1 MRLGLLILLALAAG
15 AFAAHWILGDAGYVL
30 IEFRGWTV
38 EMSVPALV
46 VALVAIYFAVRLVV
60 WLLQL
65 PRQAG
70 AKVGELRA
78 RRSQK
83 NLDRAFAALAE
94 GQWSRG
100 EKLLG
105 RAGGGSA
112 SLAGYL
118 VAARAAQQQDAL
130 ERRDEWLRLAYE
142 VEPGSGAAVLLTQAE
157 LQLERGQLEE
167 ALAVLRRLETESPD
181 HPRGLALQARV
192 MERLGDWDGLEAL
205 LPRVRARRAL
215 DTAALEALAV
225 RLRRE
230 RLSGADT
237 AEALDAA
244 WAVVPKEL
252 RNNVDVLEAY
262 AAAGMRLGRGNA
274 VEKALRRAL
283 STEWRPRLVSLYGRL
298 ESGQPSAQLAAAE
311 NWLRDRPEDPEL
323 LLACGRLCLRSEL
336 WGKARS
342 YLETALAI
350 RPTPEAWRI
359 YGELLVRLGESGAA
373 SEAFRQGLAAAAGG
387 TAPAL
392 AAAASVP
399 RLQERQG

>member
-1 MRLGLLILLALAAG
+1 MRFGILILLALAAG
-15 AFAAHWILGDAGYVL
+15 AIAAHWLLGDSGYVL

-38 EMSVPALV
+38 EMSVPVLAA
-46 VALVAIYFAVRLVV
+46 ALVATYLGVRLVV
-60 WLLQL
+60 WLLRL

-78 RRSQK
+78 RRAQK
-83 NLDRAFAALAE
+83 NLDRAFAAFAE

-100 EKLLG
+100 ERLLG
-105 RAGGGSA
+105 RTGSGSA

-118 VAARAAQQQDAL
+118 AAARAAQQQDAL

-142 VEPGSGAAVLLTQAE
+142 SGPGSGAAVLLTQAE

-167 ALAVLRRLETESPD
+167 ALAVLRRLEAESPG

-192 MERLGDWDGLEAL
+192 MERLGDWDGLEAV
-205 LPRVRARRAL
+205 LPRARARRAL
-215 DTAALEALAV
+215 DSGNLEALAV

-230 RLSGADT
+230 RLAAADS
-237 AEALDAA
+237 AESLNAA
-244 WAVVPKEL
+244 WAAVPKDL
-252 RNNVDVLEAY
+252 RGNPDVLEAY
-262 AAAGMRLGRGNA
+262 AAAGMRVGRGVA

-283 STEWRPRLVSLYGRL
+283 SADWRPRLISLYGRL
-298 ESGQPSAQLAAAE
+298 ESGESAAQLAAAE
-311 NWLRDRPEDPEL
+311 AWLKDRPEDPEL
-323 LLACGRLCLRSEL
+323 LLACGRLCLKAEL

-373 SEAFRQGLAAAAGG
+373 SEAFRQGLAAAGG
-387 TAPAL
+387 AAPAL
-392 AAAASVP
+392 AP
-399 RLQERQG
+399 PPTPLRLQERQE